1 MINLKRLPKKPTRVA
16 TFLVLIFL
24 IAPLPRMFAESVPVA
39 REAASVRT
47 PPECSMPEASVSAAD
62 NTPVKPYT
70 RRPSKDALK
79 WADKQL
85 KQMSLEQK
93 VGQLISVGIN
103 ATYLNQDSAA
113 FNALRH

>member
-1 MINLKRLPKKPTRVA
+1 MINSKRLPKKPAGLA
-16 TFLVLIFL
+16 TFLVVAFL
-24 IAPLPRMFAESVPVA
+24 LMPLPRIFAESVSVE
-39 REAASVRT
+39 REAAAVRT
-47 PPECSMPEASVSAAD
+47 PPECCMPEARVPAD
-62 NTPVKPYT
+62 RTPVKPYS

-93 VGQLISVGIN
+93 VGQLISVGVN
-103 ATYLNQDSAA
+103 ATFLNQDSAA